1 MTSNAS
7 SLAWRD
13 EYSIGVAELDEQ
25 HKRLLEL
32 LNKLSTSETGFA
44 SGVTRPNNLMKLL
57 DELNEYAAFH
67 FLCEEK
73 LMREHLPTDEVSA
86 KHLIAHR
93 SYWQAISNF
102 TRRHENNES
111 NVASELLAYLNR
123 WWLNHILQTDK
134 KLGEFLNF
142 KGIH

>member
-44 SGVTRPNNLMKLL
+44 SGVTRPNCSGQVIS
-57 DELNEYAAFH
+57 DTSIGF
-67 FLCEEK
+67 
-73 LMREHLPTDEVSA
+73 SA
-86 KHLIAHR
+86 
-93 SYWQAISNF
+93 AIS
-102 TRRHENNES
+102 RS
-111 NVASELLAYLNR
+111 
-123 WWLNHILQTDK
+123 
-134 KLGEFLNF
+134 
-142 KGIH
+142 